1 MKKMICFLM
10 LIASITGTLFAQDN
24 TTKEDKTFDFPP
36 NYPSRRFTIDL
47 GKGNKMQI
55 EISSIADLKRF
66 SDMDSVIRTFLADIE
81 PLKDSM
87 GDELLSRRI
96 DYITDSLGRKTIR
109 IQHFKAK
116 GSNFL
121 VKDGDVAA
129 LKLEQ
134 DTIHFLGTVS
144 FVAKYT
150 LRKAFNDSRKYR
162 VSFFLND
169 LSDLASYADGSLNKK
184 VETLQN
190 NLQNNSGT
198 TWITTAKKGT
208 AYLAA
213 DRSISAR
220 LPKGYTAGGDFL
232 NLRVSVDIQNYKNY
246 FVPSFSLGA
255 GVIISNSHFKRDIVL
270 SWDPMFFFAKD
281 SLDKLKTFRNDFLTL
296 TWGQGLVADN
306 NPRKESHLLFIMS
319 LGYLIHREGNY
330 IDKNTFR
337 LGAGRLSLFGGKTK
351 IEPAIYFN
359 NFFKGVTPGLRLIQS
374 F

>member
-1 MKKMICFLM
+1 MKKLICFLM
-10 LIASITGTLFAQDN
+10 LVTSVTGAIFAQDN

-55 EISSIADLKRF
+55 EISSMEDLKRF
-66 SDMDSVIRTFLADIE
+66 SNMDSVIRTFLADID
-81 PLKDSM
+81 PLKDSL

-96 DYITDSLGRKTIR
+96 DYITDSMGRKKIR

-150 LRKAFNDSRKYR
+150 MRKAFNDSRKYR

-190 NLQNNSGT
+190 NINA

-220 LPKGYTAGGDFL
+220 LPKGFTAGGDFL
-232 NLRVSVDIQNYKNY
+232 NMRVSVDIQNYKNY
-246 FVPSFSLGA
+246 FVPSFSIGA
-255 GVIISNSHFKRDIVL
+255 GIIISTSHFKRDIVL
-270 SWDPMFFFAKD
+270 SWDPNFFFAED
-281 SLDKLKTFRNDFLTL
+281 STGKLKTFRNDFLTL
-296 TWGQGLVADN
+296 TWGQGIVAN
-306 NPRKESHLLFIMS
+306 NEPRKESHLLFIMS
-319 LGYLIHREGNY
+319 LGYLVHRDGEY
-330 IDKNTFR
+330 FEKNTFR
-337 LGAGRLSLFGGKTK
+337 IGAGRLSLFSGKTK
-351 IEPAIYFN
+351 IEPVIYFN
-359 NFFKGVTPGLRLIQS
+359 DFFKGVSPGLRLIQS